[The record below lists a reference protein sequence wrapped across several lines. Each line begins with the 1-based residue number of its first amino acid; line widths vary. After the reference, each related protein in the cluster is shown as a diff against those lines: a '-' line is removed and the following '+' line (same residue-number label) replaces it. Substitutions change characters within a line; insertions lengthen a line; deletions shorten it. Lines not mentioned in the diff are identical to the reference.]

1 MLEKRRAVG
10 GLISLI
16 GIVIVFGITS
26 VAYLELS
33 SSQTNLITTSIN
45 ANQKISDRNNERLN
59 FTNIISAGSSYS
71 TTVHNL
77 SSDTILIHSQIT
89 ERENTIFGKE
99 EINEKIHAGSSES
112 ITVNLNNDPISTD
125 KTIFITSSGKKCLV
139 PIIDGSFKLC

>member
-33 SSQTNLITTSIN
+33 SSQTNLINTSIN

-59 FTNIISAGSSYS
+59 FTSISGGGSQY
-71 TTVHNL
+71 TVNVDNL
-77 SSDTILIHSQIT
+77 GSETITIHSQIT
-89 ERENTIFGKE
+89 KNGKTIVGKE
-99 EINEKIHAGSSES
+99 EINDKIFAGTNKDV
-112 ITVNLNNDPISTD
+112 IVNLDVASSSGD
-125 KTIFITSSGKKCLV
+125 KIIFITSLGKKCIV
-139 PIIDGSFKLC
+139 SEGVSFRVC

>member
-26 VAYLELS
+26 VAYLELN

-59 FTNIISAGSSYS
+59 FTDVMYGISSYS
-71 TTVHNL
+71 ITVHNL

-89 ERENTIFGKE
+89 ERENTVFGKE
-99 EINEKIHAGSSES
+99 EINKKIHAGSSES
-112 ITVNLNNDPISTD
+112 ITVNLNDTPTSTD

>member
-33 SSQTNLITTSIN
+33 SSQTNLINTSIN

-59 FTNIISAGSSYS
+59 FTAIIPQGNNFDITVDNLGSETVIIHSSITKNGKSLVGKKEINTKIFAGTSGSIVNVAGSANS
-71 TTVHNL
+71 N
-77 SSDTILIHSQIT
+77 D
-89 ERENTIFGKE
+89 
-99 EINEKIHAGSSES
+99 KI
-112 ITVNLNNDPISTD
+112 
-125 KTIFITSSGKKCLV
+125 IFITSLGKKCMV
-139 PIIDGSFKLC
+139 SEGVSFRVC

>member
-33 SSQTNLITTSIN
+33 SSQTNLINTSIN

-59 FTNIISAGSSYS
+59 FTNIAPSGNNFDITVDNLGSE
-71 TTVHNL
+71 TV
-77 SSDTILIHSQIT
+77 IIHSFVT
-89 ERENTIFGKE
+89 KNDTSLVGEN
-99 EINEKIHAGSSES
+99 EINVKIFAGEQQ
-112 ITVNLNNDPISTD
+112 TVQDVTGSLDTD
-125 KTIFITSSGKKCLV
+125 DKIIFITSLGKKCIV
-139 PIIDGSFKLC
+139 PEGVSFRVC

>member
-33 SSQTNLITTSIN
+33 SSQTNLINTSIN

-59 FTNIISAGSSYS
+59 FTNIAPSGNNFDITVDNLGSE
-71 TTVHNL
+71 TV
-77 SSDTILIHSQIT
+77 IIHSFVT
-89 ERENTIFGKE
+89 KNDTSLVGKN
-99 EINEKIHAGSSES
+99 EINVKIFAGEQQ
-112 ITVNLNNDPISTD
+112 TVQDVTGSLDTD
-125 KTIFITSSGKKCLV
+125 DKIIFITSLGKKCIV
-139 PIIDGSFKLC
+139 PEGVSFRVC